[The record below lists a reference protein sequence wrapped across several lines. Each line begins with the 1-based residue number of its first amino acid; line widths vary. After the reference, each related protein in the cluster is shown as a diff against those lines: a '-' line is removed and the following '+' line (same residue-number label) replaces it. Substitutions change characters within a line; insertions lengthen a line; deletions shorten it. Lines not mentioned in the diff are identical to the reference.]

1 MSKFTFGPVVSR
13 RFGVSLGIDLSPDVK
28 QCNFDCLYCELE
40 PKKAIDKQETIEKT
54 KNIISEVKAKLIS
67 NIDVLTVTA
76 NGEPTL
82 YPKLNKLTNKLLKIK
97 GQTKLL
103 ILSNGSTICDKKIK
117 KILYKYDIVKL
128 SLDAVSDSVFKK
140 IDRSTNNISISKI
153 IKHMVKFRKSFKNEL
168 VFEILF
174 VDGVNDSD
182 DEVKL
187 LSKTINAI
195 SPDRLDI
202 GTIDRPPAF
211 NVKPV
216 SNSRLLEIKNMF
228 VGVKSNLIYSK
239 TDTIQKLY
247 YSESDIINTISKRA
261 LTQNDVDILFDEKT
275 LKIFSNL
282 LKTKKIVE
290 KIICGVV
297 FFVLA

>member
-40 PKKAIDKQETIEKT
+40 PKKAINKQETIEKT

-187 LSKTINAI
+187 LSKAINAI

-261 LTQNDVDILFDEKT
+261 LTQNDVDILFDEQT

>member
-1 MSKFTFGPVVSR
+1 
-13 RFGVSLGIDLSPDVK
+13 
-28 QCNFDCLYCELE
+28 
-40 PKKAIDKQETIEKT
+40 
-54 KNIISEVKAKLIS
+54 VKAKLIS